1 MKNRRR
7 ITAVAAVLA
16 AALLMGGCADKELDA
31 SQVAATVG
39 GEEITLGLANFA
51 ARLQQAEIETYYMA
65 YLGTDMWNQE
75 MGEDGQTYEES
86 IKESVLESL
95 RNSIVIRDHAEEYG
109 VALTEEEETAI
120 QEAAAQF
127 ISDNAGNEK
136 GLARM
141 TATED
146 VVAEMLTLMTIEEKM
161 YYEIAAEANIEI
173 SDEEAAQKAADY
185 VFIANSSHTNDD
197 GESVE
202 YTEEEKEELRSQ
214 LQDIVD
220 SAQETGD
227 FAAAAQEYDLE
238 VSSATFGGDAVT
250 ALPDD
255 VAAAADTLAVGEFT
269 DIIDSGT
276 AYYVAQLTSEF
287 DQEATDARKDEL
299 KTEREMD
306 YYDEKVAAWADEV
319 EFTVYDD
326 VWDQVTFASPLTI
339 GTSSAEETEEDADEA
354 GAEDAGEA
362 EDAAAEEES
371 AESQDEAAEP
381 EADAGDGEEAAG
393 PEEAADSEPAAD
405 AGEEETAGEAAE
417 PEAAEDTQE
426 GAEE

>member
-1 MKNRRR
+1 
-7 ITAVAAVLA
+7 
-16 AALLMGGCADKELDA
+16 
-31 SQVAATVG
+31 
-39 GEEITLGLANFA
+39 
-51 ARLQQAEIETYYMA
+51 
-65 YLGTDMWNQE
+65 
-75 MGEDGQTYEES
+75 
-86 IKESVLESL
+86 
-95 RNSIVIRDHAEEYG
+95 
-109 VALTEEEETAI
+109 
-120 QEAAAQF
+120 
-127 ISDNAGNEK
+127 
-136 GLARM
+136 M

-339 GTSSAEETEEDADEA
+339 GTSPAEETEEESDEA
-354 GAEDAGEA
+354 G
-362 EDAAAEEES
+362 
-371 AESQDEAAEP
+371 
-381 EADAGDGEEAAG
+381 
-393 PEEAADSEPAAD
+393 EAADSETAAD